1 MKLVYKKSIAVF
13 LSLVLILTLFIPM
26 ASFAAQGTLGSE
38 SPHLYCSFTDSESNA
53 TVDGNTLTAGTY
65 DVSFYLSGMAAI
77 ATLELNAAYD
87 EAALSVNGF
96 SDLLCNTVENMKG
109 LGGDGVLI
117 ANGTVACGFITRVET
132 GATCTPIDAQGQL
145 LFRLNV
151 TVTSESAVDFAD
163 LFVLNTHPQV
173 TFIEA
178 DYGDYPDYGASDQA
192 CYALVESA
200 EDYDAALY
208 RMTADLSPASG
219 YSVTGKVLA
228 LASANGRL
236 AGDDCS
242 VRECD
247 VLIDGAVVA
256 TTNDDGVFTIPA
268 LAAGTY
274 TATLSYAYGY
284 DREITITVTDGAV
297 DLGRLGMVVCN
308 FGKDTRIDG
317 TDYNTYKRASGKSGD
332 DAAYNPY
339 CDFNHDGSVNGT
351 DYNIYK
357 AFSGKS
363 LTQAVY
369 G

>member
-163 LFVLNTHPQV
+163 LFVLNTHPQM

-219 YSVTGKVLA
+219 YTVTGKVLA
-228 LASANGRL
+228 LANTSGKL
-236 AGDDCS
+236 AGEKFTVKD
-242 VRECD
+242 CD
-247 VLIDGAVVA
+247 VIIDGTVVA
-256 TTNDDGVFTIPA
+256 VTNNDGVFSIPA

-297 DLGRLGMVVCN
+297 DLGSLGMVVCN
-308 FGKDTRIDG
+308 YKKDAKIDASDYSVYKRTSGKD
-317 TDYNTYKRASGKSGD
+317 SS
-332 DAAYNPY
+332 DAAFDAS
-339 CDFNHDGSVNGT
+339 CDYNHDGKVDAT
-351 DYNIYK
+351 DYSVYK
-357 AFSGKS
+357 AFTGKTLS
-363 LTQAVY
+363 NSIY